1 MHDKKYTISIIQ
13 RHKNIRVLQYSKI
26 CFIYRCANF
35 GRYGWKLKAQEARVQ
50 NLHVLEWSTF
60 VCLTKLI
67 NTAHQSKWEMC
78 FGWCTKLATLLEYV
92 PHQIP

>member
-13 RHKNIRVLQYSKI
+13 RHKSIRVLLHSKI
-26 CFIYRCANF
+26 YFIYRCAKF
-35 GRYGWKLKAQEARVQ
+35 GRYGWKKKTREARVQ

-67 NTAHQSKWEMC
+67 NMAHQSK
-78 FGWCTKLATLLEYV
+78 
-92 PHQIP
+92 